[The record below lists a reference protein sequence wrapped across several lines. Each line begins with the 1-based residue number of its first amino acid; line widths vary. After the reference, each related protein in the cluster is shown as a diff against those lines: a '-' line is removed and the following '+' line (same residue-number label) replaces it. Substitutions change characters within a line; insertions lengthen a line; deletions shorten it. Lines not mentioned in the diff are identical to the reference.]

1 MYRYVRVSFLV
12 LSRFLCGGIATPRQN
27 KMMDGP
33 AICEETWAI
42 DDGGQLPTTNDS

>member
-27 KMMDGP
+27 RMMDG

-42 DDGGQLPTTNDS
+42 GDGGQLLTTNDS